1 VPNFHAAP
9 RRSPLLW
16 LLFSLNGRI
25 SRSIYW
31 PALLALISV
40 NFALYF
46 QLVGMTE
53 EELEGSLPFLTLLL
67 ALAALYVNIAIAVKR
82 LHDVGYA
89 GFLAVAVV
97 IPFLNIAFSI
107 WVGILP
113 GTPGPNSYGDATD
126 VPPP

>member
-1 VPNFHAAP
+1 MPSFHAAP

-16 LLFSLNGRI
+16 LLFGFKGRI

-31 PALLALISV
+31 PSMLALIAL

-46 QLVGMTE
+46 QIVGMTE
-53 EELEGSLPFLTLLL
+53 EELRGSLPFVTLLL
-67 ALAALYVNIAIAVKR
+67 ALAALYINLAVAVKR

-89 GFLAVAVV
+89 GFLAVAVI

-113 GTPGPNSYGDATD
+113 GTAGPNTYGDAAD
-126 VPPP
+126 VPPQ